1 MEITPDVTVQVYLDN
16 VILDNYGSNNNG
28 NTNNNNNT
36 NNNANNNSNNNN
48 RAQISTLPKAGIK
61 TILIL
66 ILLFSTTSIIVYI
79 RYKNLKKYIK

>member
-16 VILDNYGSNNNG
+16 VILDNYGSNNNVTN
-28 NTNNNNNT
+28 NTNNNNT
-36 NNNANNNSNNNN
+36 NNNSNNK
-48 RAQISTLPKAGIK
+48 AQISTLPKAGIK

-66 ILLFSTTSIIVYI
+66 ILVFSIISIVIYF